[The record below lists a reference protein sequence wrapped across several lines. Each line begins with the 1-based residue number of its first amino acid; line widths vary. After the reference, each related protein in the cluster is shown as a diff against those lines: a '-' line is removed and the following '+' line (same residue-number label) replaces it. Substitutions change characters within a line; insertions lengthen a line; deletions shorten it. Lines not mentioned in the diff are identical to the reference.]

1 MKINQTQSLY
11 HVMGLQLELSLKVKA
26 RRPHSEFPIFTP
38 EYILYTHH
46 PNQEIHY
53 RIMEIQIISFTS
65 LS

>member
-1 MKINQTQSLY
+1 MKINQIQSLY
-11 HVMGLQLELSLKVKA
+11 HLMGLQLELSLKAKA
-26 RRPHSEFPIFTP
+26 GRPHSEFPVLIT

-46 PNQEIHY
+46 PNQDIHD